1 MMAMTTRSSMR
12 VNARRVMILLSD
24 LDNRGPVDE
33 FDDCGDVLTV
43 LLSLKGLDGLAH
55 TDDLTH
61 LTIWQDSQVFKG

>member
-24 LDNRGPVDE
+24 LDNRGPVDK

-43 LLSLKGLDGLAH
+43 LLSLKGFDGLAH

-61 LTIWQDSQVFKG
+61 LTIWQDSQVFEG